1 MPRNTSRRTQKFRKT
16 RGGSHILDDFQKLF
30 KTKTYGG
37 KRRKSR
43 KMRGGR
49 LNIPKI
55 NLQQELQKQN
65 FDDYSNRVRSIEKGF
80 ETSNQIALKS
90 YVDKSLA
97 NPTLKNDMGLQQKVM
112 NDVVTTES
120 KLADI
125 LKVGGGKR
133 RKSRRMRGGRNFAD
147 AVKNAVAS
155 VKPDNNYNNYVS
167 NLKNTANAYSELNNS
182 QLRTYINKGLTQDGI
197 KNNTGL
203 QNKFMDDLR
212 NIGATINNTLKTL
225 N

>member
-1 MPRNTSRRTQKFRKT
+1 MF
-16 RGGSHILDDFQKLF
+16 
-30 KTKTYGG
+30 
-37 KRRKSR
+37 
-43 KMRGGR
+43 
-49 LNIPKI
+49 NIPKI
-55 NLQQELQKQN
+55 DVQQQQQQQQQQQN
-65 FDDYSNRVRSIEKGF
+65 FNDYSNRVRSIENGF

-90 YVDKSLA
+90 YIDKSLA

-112 NDVVTTES
+112 NNIVTTES

-133 RKSRRMRGGRNFAD
+133 RKSRRMRGGRNITD
-147 AVKNAVAS
+147 AVKQSVAAAN
-155 VKPDNNYNNYVS
+155 PDMNYNNYVS

-182 QLRTYINKGLTQDGI
+182 QLRTYVDKGLKQ
-197 KNNTGL
+197 NNIQTDTNL
-203 QNKFMDDLR
+203 QNKFMTNLK